1 MCLNKCLEWFNSG
14 VRKKMWLDLDE
25 DPEVDTYNRISKQ
38 YELIGI
44 LSGLV
49 TGTFGMILDNK
60 NIVDEYKYVYSIVAG
75 LGLLFSLSTVL
86 LSLIIISLMGVVRK
100 KDIRKFIEECSQ
112 HFTAPVVFLFISI
125 TFMFTS
131 VVLYFGTP
139 VTWFLIPIGLFL
151 YIYNFILYCDIRNKV
166 LKLE

>member
-1 MCLNKCLEWFNSG
+1 
-14 VRKKMWLDLDE
+14 
-25 DPEVDTYNRISKQ
+25 
-38 YELIGI
+38 
-44 LSGLV
+44 
-49 TGTFGMILDNK
+49 
-60 NIVDEYKYVYSIVAG
+60 
-75 LGLLFSLSTVL
+75 
-86 LSLIIISLMGVVRK
+86 MGVVRK